1 MTFLNDQY
9 YKLWQIVIFVE
20 NLLPEFDKS
29 NTKRKIKE
37 DLVPVA
43 VTGFSK
49 GCPIIA
55 LYEMIGRTTC
65 LSTDIRYLYA
75 LCLYT
80 YYTGLESSTRLGL
93 AFFPKTFSELVAQEC
108 QRKCS
113 LNFPILTN

>member
-1 MTFLNDQY
+1 MTFSNDQY
-9 YKLWQIVIFVE
+9 YKLWQIVVFVK
-20 NLLPEFDKS
+20 NLLPEFNKS
-29 NTKRKIKE
+29 NTLREIEE

-55 LYEMIGRTTC
+55 MYEMIGRLPVC
-65 LSTDIRYLYA
+65 LQTYLYA

-93 AFFPKTFSELVAQEC
+93 AFFAKTISKPVAWEC

-113 LNFPILTN
+113 LNFPILTY